1 MNYTEQEIATMVAQK
16 CQEVLAPL
24 YAELEELQ
32 AHYGMREAE
41 QQPTEPTPDPEEVRQ
56 AEFKKQLAEMKEMLI
71 KSGRIPK
78 DEAKKSI

>member
-1 MNYTEQEIATMVAQK
+1 MIYTEQEIATMVAQK

-41 QQPTEPTPDPEEVRQ
+41 QQPTEPTPTHEEIED
-56 AEFKKQLAEMKEMLI
+56 AEFKAQLAEMKQTLI
-71 KSGRIPK
+71 ESGRIPR
-78 DEAKKSI
+78 DEAKKRN

>member
-32 AHYGMREAE
+32 AHHGMREAE
-41 QQPTEPTPDPEEVRQ
+41 QQPTEPTPDHEEVRQ
-56 AEFKKQLAEMKEMLI
+56 AEFKKQLAEMKQMLI

-78 DEAKKSI
+78 DEANN